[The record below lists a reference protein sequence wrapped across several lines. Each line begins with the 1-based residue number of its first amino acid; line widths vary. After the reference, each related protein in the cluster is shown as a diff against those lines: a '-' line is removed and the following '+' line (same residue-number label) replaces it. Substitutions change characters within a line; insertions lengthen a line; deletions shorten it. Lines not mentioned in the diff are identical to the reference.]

1 MTNDLVAAS
10 ALRGSSF
17 CLLPSSLLCGVVLFT
32 QFLWMGPSHSAD
44 SAMDKEAT
52 RQEEV
57 YRSRGEN
64 VPAGYVVDRSLL
76 AYAAGLP
83 AGFDRSLA
91 ELGPTDRWLDIGAG
105 EGKAILDYYT
115 PRYDA
120 MHPQRRG
127 PKGRAVAI
135 SIEDRRTARW
145 HETAKS
151 LEANQIT
158 YWSGRRLREYSSE
171 ELGRFQLVTD
181 LTGGFSYTRTLTLFM
196 ERVLG
201 ALDLDGVFYTLLLDV
216 LPEGAAGPSAYP
228 DSLFLTEIR
237 RPDGTSM
244 RVCSWLKSISCVEVT
259 CEPDTKSKR
268 PVELYRVRKTCNA
281 VSVPHLE
288 LVGYGAGTPP
298 LRRFQLGRPPWEVDQ

>member
-1 MTNDLVAAS
+1 VQIQTAIRVLVA
-10 ALRGSSF
+10 
-17 CLLPSSLLCGVVLFT
+17 LFT

-44 SAMDKEAT
+44 SALDREAAK
-52 RQEEV
+52 QEEV
-57 YRSRGEN
+57 YKSLGEN

-76 AYAAGLP
+76 AYVAGLP

-91 ELGPTDRWLDIGAG
+91 DLGPTDRWLDIGAG

-145 HETAKS
+145 HETAKR
-151 LEANQIT
+151 LDANQIT
-158 YWSGRRLREYSSE
+158 YWSGRRLREYSPE

-196 ERVLG
+196 EMVLG

-228 DSLFLTEIR
+228 DSLLLTEIQ
-237 RPDGTSM
+237 RPDGASV
-244 RVCSWLKSISCVEVT
+244 RVCSWLKSISCVEVR
-259 CEPDTKSKR
+259 CEAKPDWSPPLEVYRIRKVCNDVVVPGLA
-268 PVELYRVRKTCNA
+268 PVHFE
-281 VSVPHLE
+281 
-288 LVGYGAGTPP
+288 AGTPP
-298 LRRFQLGRPPWEVDQ
+298 ERRFVLK